1 MPKTRLKVL
10 CIVSIMPPYQGGAAV
25 DYGIILERLGA
36 GFNRDFDIRV
46 LTERGCS
53 KEAEGVS
60 YDDSLLSYDS
70 APIKRRA
77 HQAVNYL
84 KILRE
89 ILFSGSDVVH
99 IHARY
104 VYGRYIGRLIWLA
117 LLLSPSKVVI
127 DIRDRFYGNFGFGH
141 NFIFCSDDLRE
152 FYGWI
157 ENAIVIQVPL
167 ALKPLRSAVEP
178 GRKLAYFGTIAANKG
193 VLELLDA
200 YAAYRKGSENPL
212 ELDFYGFNAMGAV
225 FTERVSNIEGAAYQG
240 YVPPGD
246 VPDRIREYKAVVL
259 PSASEGMPRVCLEA
273 LYARRM
279 VICHESVRGSI
290 ACIPEEFTFSDAVKD
305 LPGLFARAELPRGE
319 VLYEYDFKRHDP
331 RAICGELA
339 DLYRWIAPGCK
350 RKAATT

>member
-1 MPKTRLKVL
+1 
-10 CIVSIMPPYQGGAAV
+10 MPPYQGGAAV

-53 KEAEGVS
+53 KEAEGVI
-60 YDDSLLSYDS
+60 YDDSLLNYDS
-70 APIKRRA
+70 APTKKRAR
-77 HQAVNYL
+77 QALNYL
-84 KILRE
+84 KIIRE
-89 ILFSGSDVVH
+89 VLFSGSNVVH

-157 ENAIVIQVPL
+157 ENAVVIQVPL

-178 GRKLAYFGTIAANKG
+178 ARKLAYFGTIAANKG

-200 YAAYRKGSENPL
+200 YVAYRKASETPL

-225 FTERVSNIEGAAYQG
+225 FTERVSKIEGAAYRG
-240 YVPPGD
+240 YLLPGD
-246 VPDRIREYKAVVL
+246 VPDRILEYKAVVL

-273 LYARRM
+273 LYASRM
-279 VICHESVRGSI
+279 ILCHESVRRSI
-290 ACIPEEFTFSDAVKD
+290 PCIPEVFTFRDAAKE
-305 LPGLFARAELPRGE
+305 LPGLIKKAESADADFSYG
-319 VLYEYDFKRHDP
+319 YDFTRHDP
-331 RAICGELA
+331 DVVCAELA
-339 DLYRWIAPGCK
+339 ELYMWIAPGRK
-350 RKAATT
+350 RKAVTT